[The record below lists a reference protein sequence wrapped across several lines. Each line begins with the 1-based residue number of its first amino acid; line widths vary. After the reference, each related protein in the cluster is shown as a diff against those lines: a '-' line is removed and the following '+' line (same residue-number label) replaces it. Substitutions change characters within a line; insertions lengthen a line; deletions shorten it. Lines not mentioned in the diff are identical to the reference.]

1 MAKIKKNDFVEV
13 DFTGKIK
20 ETKEVFDTT
29 SKKVALENNLSD
41 KADYKPVIICVG
53 QGHIFRNIEN
63 ILIGKEA
70 GRKYKVELKPEE
82 AFGKK
87 DAKMITLVPTSV
99 FRKQNINP
107 VPGLGVN
114 INNQFGV
121 IRTVTG
127 GRCMVDFNH
136 PLSGKELSYDIK
148 ARKIVKD
155 SVEKVKALI
164 EMDLRINEV
173 KVEKKDKEIKVIF
186 DDKVKKHL
194 TDEMKKRIM
203 KRVNKLT
210 GEKIAIA

>member
-29 SKKVALENNLSD
+29 SKKVAEDNNLSD
-41 KADYKPVIICVG
+41 KAEYKPVIICVG
-53 QGHIFRNIEN
+53 QGHIFKKIEN
-63 ILIGKEA
+63 SLIGKEA

-82 AFGKK
+82 SFGKK
-87 DAKMITLVPTSV
+87 DAKRITLVPTSM
-99 FRKQNINP
+99 FRKQKINP

-148 ARKIVKD
+148 ARKIIKD
-155 SVEKVKALI
+155 SVDKVKSLI
-164 EMDLRINEV
+164 EMDLRIKDF
-173 KVEKKDKEIKVIF
+173 KVEKKEKEINVVF

-194 TDEMKKRIM
+194 NDEMKKRIIE
-203 KRVNKLT
+203 RVNKLT
-210 GEKIAIA
+210 GAKIAIV

>member
-20 ETKEVFDTT
+20 ETGEIFDTT
-29 SKKVALENNLSD
+29 VKKVAEDNNLTD
-41 KADYKPVIICVG
+41 KVDYNPVVVCVS
-53 QGHIFRNIEN
+53 QGHIFKKIEN
-63 ILIGKEA
+63 SLVGKEA
-70 GRKYKVELKPEE
+70 GRKYKIELEPKE

-87 DAKMITLVPTSV
+87 NAKLIKLVSTSV

-114 INNQFGV
+114 IDNQFGV

-136 PLSGKELSYDIK
+136 PLSGKDLYYDIK
-148 ARKIVKD
+148 ARKIIKD
-155 SVEKVKALI
+155 PVEKVKKLI
-164 EMDLRINEV
+164 EMDLRIKEF

-186 DDKVKKHL
+186 DDKVKKHI
-194 TDEMKKRIM
+194 TDDMKKRIIE
-203 KRVNKLT
+203 RVNKLT
-210 GEKIAIA
+210 KSNINIA

>member
-20 ETKEVFDTT
+20 ETGYIFDTT
-29 SKKVALENNLSD
+29 IKKIAEDNNLTD
-41 KADYKPVIICVG
+41 KAEYKPVIICVS
-53 QGHIFRNIEN
+53 QGHIFKKIEN
-63 ILIGKEA
+63 SLIGKEA
-70 GRKYKVELKPEE
+70 GRRYRVELEPEE

-87 DAKMITLVPTSV
+87 NAKLIKLVPTSV
-99 FRKQNINP
+99 FRKQKINP

-114 INNQFGV
+114 IDNQFGV

-136 PLSGKELSYDIK
+136 PLSGKELSYNIK
-148 ARKIVKD
+148 ARKIIKD

-164 EMDLRINEV
+164 EMDLKIKDF
-173 KVEKKDKEIKVIF
+173 KVEKKDKVNNVIF

-194 TDEMKKRIM
+194 NDEMKKRITE
-203 KRVNKLT
+203 RINKLT
-210 GEKIAIA
+210 GAKITIA